1 MSEINT
7 SEFMAAFDRWVE
19 TTEISM
25 SDAIAST
32 AMQLYTGIV
41 KRTPVDTGRL
51 KGNWQISINSVAGG
65 EKNRTDD
72 TPLGRYSQSNASAEE
87 SKVNGFNASKHG
99 YIAIHNNLPYAQTA
113 EFGEWGDGP
122 KTVGGYSKQAP
133 SGMARVT
140 LSEFERALNQAARDN
155 QL

>member
-1 MSEINT
+1 VSEINT
-7 SEFMAAFDRWVE
+7 SEFMTAFDRWVE

-25 SDAIAST
+25 SDTIAST

-51 KGNWQISINSVAGG
+51 KGNWQISINSVDGG
-65 EKNRTDD
+65 EKSRTDE

-99 YIAIHNNLPYAQTA
+99 YIAIHNNLPYA
-113 EFGEWGDGP
+113 ERIEN
-122 KTVGGYSKQAP
+122 GYSGQAP

-155 QL
+155 QI